1 MNTERRRQRRT
12 TVFEKKMELSDLCS
26 RFLPANLPT
35 LWHPRGSFLFA
46 PSQSS
51 GSARPC
57 PGSGTLFPVL
67 HWEGVEGTILELGCL
82 GSSPRSH
89 SSLSNSLN
97 GCVTLDKSLHFPTSA
112 MRAVMVPT
120 SRACTVG
127 DRHAWARFLSV
138 ASFCFPASIDQ
149 H

>member
-1 MNTERRRQRRT
+1 MNTKRRRPRRT
-12 TVFEKKMELSDLCS
+12 PVFEKKTEPSDLCS

-35 LWHPRGSFLFA
+35 PWHPCGSSLFA

-57 PGSGTLFPVL
+57 PGAGTLFPVL
-67 HWEGVEGTILELGCL
+67 HWQGVEGTILELGCL
-82 GSSPRSH
+82 GSSPRSQ
-89 SSLSNSLN
+89 SSLSNSLS

-112 MRAVMVPT
+112 MRVVTERT

-127 DRHAWARFLSV
+127 DRHTWAPFLSV